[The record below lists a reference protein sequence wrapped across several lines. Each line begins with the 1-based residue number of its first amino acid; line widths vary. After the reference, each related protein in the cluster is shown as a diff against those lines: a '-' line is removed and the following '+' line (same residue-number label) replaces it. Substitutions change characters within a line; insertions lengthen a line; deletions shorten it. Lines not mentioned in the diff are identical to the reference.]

1 MEALNIVE
9 LIENNPITRL
19 SGTYQNKLLT
29 KIKNNFTDTE
39 QQLFVASFYCFLNYS
54 QRNDFVI
61 NLDNIWKWLGFSSK
75 YNSKRLLEKNFKLD
89 IDYKILL
96 LQNAEQDI
104 YTHGGNNKET
114 ILLTIRTFKLF
125 CLKAGTEKASQ
136 IHEYYIK
143 MEETLQEVIQEESDE
158 LKLQLENKDKELE
171 KKDKEKDKIREKT
184 LIEQFPNNAQCV
196 YYGIIDN
203 LSQSGEK
210 LIKFGNSNNLKNR
223 VVRHKDTYSNFTLVN
238 AFKVENKL
246 QIENAIK
253 ENQILNKRQ
262 RELTINNKKYI
273 ELLNIDGLS
282 FTELD
287 KIIQEIITSIEY
299 TPENYEKLLNE
310 NTELKKKLSEDKELN
325 ELILLKI
332 ENQKLKIENI
342 KLIKKYNTLIRKTK
356 PIILDE
362 DEDDAEG
369 KEDLL
374 ENYEESINKIKNAKK
389 EKDGNYNINDK
400 VYKTIIGTREEVYK
414 EISYKTTGGLTKD
427 DLLLN
432 KNGKIVSKKKCILE
446 TQINRLEAVNLK
458 KKKVVNDK
466 ISANLVDSVLPLPA
480 RDRYK

>member
-1 MEALNIVE
+1 ME
-9 LIENNPITRL
+9 
-19 SGTYQNKLLT
+19 NK
-29 KIKNNFTDTE
+29 D
-39 QQLFVASFYCFLNYS
+39 
-54 QRNDFVI
+54 
-61 NLDNIWKWLGFSSK
+61 
-75 YNSKRLLEKNFKLD
+75 
-89 IDYKILL
+89 
-96 LQNAEQDI
+96 
-104 YTHGGNNKET
+104 KE
-114 ILLTIRTFKLF
+114 
-125 CLKAGTEKASQ
+125 
-136 IHEYYIK
+136 
-143 MEETLQEVIQEESDE
+143 
-158 LKLQLENKDKELE
+158 LENKDKELE

-342 KLIKKYNTLIRKTK
+342 KLIKKYFRKTK
-356 PIILDE
+356 PFE

-369 KEDLL
+369 TEDLNNCK
-374 ENYEESINKIKNAKK
+374 NYEESINEITNEKKDAKNI
-389 EKDGNYNINDK
+389 INGK
-400 VYKTIIGTREEVYK
+400 VYKTLIGTREEVYK

-427 DLLLN
+427 DLLVN

-466 ISANLVDSVLPLPA
+466 IFSNVVDSVLTC
-480 RDRYK
+480 

>member
-1 MEALNIVE
+1 MEVLNIVE

-39 QQLFVASFYCFLNYS
+39 QQLFVASFYCFLKYN

-61 NLDNIWKWLGFSSK
+61 DLDNIWKWMG
-75 YNSKRLLEKNFKLD
+75 YNQKVKAKTLLEKNFKLD

-96 LQNAEQDI
+96 CQQGKQHI
-104 YTHGGNNKET
+104 HVHGGHNKET

-125 CLKAGTEKASQ
+125 CLKAGTEKATQ

-158 LKLQLENKDKELE
+158 LKLQLANKDKELANKDKELE

-184 LIEQFPNNAQCV
+184 LIEQFPTNEQCV

-262 RELTINNKKYI
+262 REITINNKKYI

-342 KLIKKYNTLIRKTK
+342 KLIKKYNTLLRKTK

-374 ENYEESINKIKNAKK
+374 ENYQETINEITNTKKDVKN
-389 EKDGNYNINDK
+389 NINGK
-400 VYKTIIGTREEVYK
+400 VYNTLIGTREEVYK

-427 DLLLN
+427 DLLVN

-466 ISANLVDSVLPLPA
+466 ISF
-480 RDRYK
+480 